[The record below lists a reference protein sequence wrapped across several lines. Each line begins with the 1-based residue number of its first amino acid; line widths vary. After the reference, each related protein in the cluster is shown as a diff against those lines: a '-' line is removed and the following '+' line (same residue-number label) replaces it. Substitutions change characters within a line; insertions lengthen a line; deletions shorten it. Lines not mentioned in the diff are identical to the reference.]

1 MYNNVEKEI
10 VKMNRKNFY
19 SEGVF
24 VINNILVKKGDEI
37 SFSDLKK
44 IFRSNKLLRELYY
57 NISNVGRGR
66 CMFYDFL
73 ILVIDIKLMFM
84 E

>member
-44 IFRSNKLLRELYY
+44 IFRSNK
-57 NISNVGRGR
+57 
-66 CMFYDFL
+66 
-73 ILVIDIKLMFM
+73 
-84 E
+84 